1 MRRRSLV
8 SCATLAVLAHASIG
22 QVAWS
27 KTSERIIGLSLPLS
41 GVQAEVGK
49 DLEQGYRLA
58 LKANGSDYQLL
69 VLDDAGE
76 APRTATNV
84 QAFVSNS
91 SVIAMSAI
99 VGTPHA
105 QAAIPVAT
113 AGGLPIVGIRSGAKS
128 LRDGRN
134 GVFHLRSSYEDE
146 LDAIARMCSGMSL
159 KAVGIIHSADSFGEG
174 SRKHLVEALKAKG
187 IVALPSMPVQRDGSN
202 MPDVAARC
210 AEAVSVKDTPTGV
223 VLLMISKPMSDA
235 AKELREKHKILL
247 PIIAMSFTATKS
259 VTSEVIPHLSGLGLV
274 SAFPIPATSISEL
287 SRQFRKD
294 CDKHGVPDLKGS
306 LTAFEGYF
314 YATVVVK
321 TGAQTRVEIVQKM
334 NAGVR
339 IVDQLVKPD
348 AQMVGYRYLEVVM
361 KSSDGKLRS

>member
-1 MRRRSLV
+1 MQRRTLLSYAAAAALH
-8 SCATLAVLAHASIG
+8 ATATQATPAKG
-22 QVAWS
+22 AE
-27 KTSERIIGLSLPLS
+27 KIIGLSLPLS

-69 VLDDAGE
+69 VLDDGGE

-91 SVIAMSAI
+91 NVIAMSAI

-159 KAVGIIHSADSFGEG
+159 KAVAIIHSADSFGEG
-174 SRKHLVEALKAKG
+174 SRTHLAAALKAKG
-187 IVALPSMPVQRDGSN
+187 IVALPPMPVARDGSN
-202 MPDVAARC
+202 IPAVTAKC
-210 AEAVSVKDTPTGV
+210 AEAVSVNDTPMGV
-223 VLLMISKPMSDA
+223 VLLMISKPMSEA
-235 AKELREKHKILL
+235 AKELRMKHKIYL

-259 VTSEVIPHLSGLGLV
+259 VTSDVIPHLSGLGLV

-287 SRQFRKD
+287 SRQFRRD
-294 CDKHGVPDLKGS
+294 CDKHGAPELKGS

-314 YATVVVK
+314 YASVLFK
-321 TGAQTRVEIVQKM
+321 TGAQSRVEVVQKM

-348 AQMVGYRYLEVVM
+348 FQMVGYRYLEVVM
-361 KSSDGKLRS
+361 KSSDGRLRS